1 MCAAPTAPTLS
12 TLVSEALK
20 KAGQSNPDSVL
31 TTRAEDLW
39 MNEIK
44 NDILVL
50 VGGRK
55 LKALYI
61 SSVTVTVNGRSRYS
75 CPTDYFA
82 DMTMDLL
89 DGTVRGTATGGAV
102 GSITLA
108 SNEDVVGS
116 NILIRGGT
124 GVGSM
129 SECTA
134 FNTSTL
140 VATVSPNFTTAPASG
155 STYTIIDQITRLT
168 ERHRSHKPN
177 NSSRGNPTKFYPLGD
192 ADYGEFELYPTPYT
206 TDSHVFGLQMNY
218 YINLLTIDL
227 AGTLIT
233 TLYQRWRNVWLQ
245 GVFTKAL
252 EELNDKRV
260 DKQQDIYKFMLQE
273 LVARETY
280 GMDMSNLQ
288 ARIMDY

>member
-1 MCAAPTAPTLS
+1 
-12 TLVSEALK
+12 
-20 KAGQSNPDSVL
+20 
-31 TTRAEDLW
+31 
-39 MNEIK
+39 
-44 NDILVL
+44 
-50 VGGRK
+50 
-55 LKALYI
+55 
-61 SSVTVTVNGRSRYS
+61 
-75 CPTDYFA
+75 
-82 DMTMDLL
+82 
-89 DGTVRGTATGGAV
+89 
-102 GSITLA
+102 
-108 SNEDVVGS
+108 
-116 NILIRGGT
+116 
-124 GVGSM
+124 M

-140 VATVSPNFTTAPASG
+140 VATVSPNLATAPNAH
-155 STYTIIDQITRLT
+155 YTIIDQITRLT